1 MTDLL
6 SELEAVVT
14 AFDRYAGEYS
24 QAELIEAS
32 NREAKFLRA
41 HHAEIAA
48 AVRDAERYR
57 WLRNAES
64 RAGFW
69 IAFGEIGNLSQ
80 WTGSHADRE
89 IDAAMRQEG
98 E

>member
-6 SELEAVVT
+6 SELEVVVT

-32 NREAKFLRA
+32 NKEAKFLRT

-48 AVRDAERYR
+48 AVRDAEVTKRAAEKLCRVYFEIAAEAVGEDAVR
-57 WLRNAES
+57 SERDRRIAAMSREAAES
-64 RAGFW
+64 
-69 IAFGEIGNLSQ
+69 
-80 WTGSHADRE
+80 
-89 IDAAMRQEG
+89 
-98 E
+98 